1 MLQDLAVST
10 FPHGREVAGPHSV
23 HSIARPALL
32 QLLRIA
38 VFLLDAAVGIV
49 VRHLTLPFKLR
60 IAVAKP

>member
-10 FPHGREVAGPHSV
+10 FPHSREVAGAHSV
-23 HSIARPALL
+23 DSIARPALL

-49 VRHLTLPFKLR
+49 VRSFFPTC
-60 IAVAKP
+60 